1 MRRQALLLVALG
13 AAPALPAC
21 GATSPPPAPPVAP
34 APSAVASQPPPAPP
48 DPLGPRPETPA
59 PAAFLPPTPEVFKA
73 TNGITV
79 WLLER
84 HQAPIVSCD
93 LTVPSGAS
101 SDPRGKAGLAHVTA
115 GMLDEGA
122 GKLGAIELS
131 RALDDLGARV
141 RTDANAD
148 ASFVSLTVLKRNLA
162 AAFPLYADVVARPRF
177 EPAEF
182 ARVRDL
188 WVNELVAREKDP
200 DATARVVY
208 RVVLF
213 GQEHPYGHP
222 WDGTPQS
229 AKSIS
234 LEDVKRAY
242 SAAWRPDRSTIICA
256 GDVTHA
262 ELVPLLDQAFGTWK
276 APATPAPAA
285 LAPPPPKGPWPRLV
299 MVDRP
304 DAPQAVVA
312 ALKTGLAAS
321 DPAEPA
327 LWRVNDAIGGS
338 FSSRLNQ
345 DLREAHG
352 YTYGARSR
360 YSISRGTGQVVSWA
374 NVVTPKTGD
383 ALKAMLG
390 DLATFA
396 AGGLD
401 DEEIER
407 TRSQARGE
415 LVSVYESVE
424 GIAGHLAADASLG
437 LPADWQAQASQ
448 KRDAAQ
454 KAELDALARR
464 FYDPADAIVVVVG
477 PLAKLQP
484 LIEPVGLPPPEIRD
498 AQGNVVKG
506 TPAKPPGPAAPA
518 ARPAAKGPA
527 STGPAPATPAPVPGG
542 PMRTP

>member
-1 MRRQALLLVALG
+1 VTAAPSAT
-13 AAPALPAC
+13 AAPA
-21 GATSPPPAPPVAP
+21 PPP
-34 APSAVASQPPPAPP
+34 SA

-93 LTVPSGAS
+93 LTIPSGAS
-101 SDPRGKAGLAHVTA
+101 SDPKGKAGLAHVTA

-148 ASFVSLTVLKRNLA
+148 ASFVSLTVLKHKLA
-162 AAFPLYADVVARPRF
+162 AAFPLFADVVARPRF

-213 GQEHPYGHP
+213 GQDHPYGHP

-234 LEDVKRAY
+234 LEDIKRAY
-242 SAAWRPDRSTIICA
+242 AAAWRPDRATVVCV
-256 GDVTHA
+256 GDVTRA
-262 ELVPLLDQAFGTWK
+262 ELVPLFDQAFGSWK
-276 APATPAPAA
+276 APAAPPPAP

-304 DAPQAVVA
+304 DAPQSVVA
-312 ALKTGLAAS
+312 TLKTGLAAT

-396 AGGLD
+396 AGGLEG
-401 DEEIER
+401 EEIER

-415 LVSVYESVE
+415 LVSVYESAE

-437 LPADWQAQASQ
+437 LPPDWEAQASQ

-454 KAELDALARR
+454 KTELDALAKR

-477 PLAKLQP
+477 PMAKVQP
-484 LIEPVGLPPPEIRD
+484 LIDAVGLPPPEIRD

-506 TPAKPPGPAAPA
+506 KAPGPATPA
-518 ARPAAKGPA
+518 ARPGAKAPGSTGAAPA
-527 STGPAPATPAPVPGG
+527 GPAPAGPAPAPVPGG